1 MRRPTSP
8 RRSTRHSGPAADGA
22 APAGGPQR
30 IQKVLAQ
37 AGVASRCAIEAL
49 IREGRITVNG
59 ERAAIGQKVA
69 SGDRVLVDGK
79 GIALPRGESEV
90 RVLAYKKRTG
100 EIVTRD
106 DPEGRRT
113 VFRRLPRLE
122 GGRWIAIGR
131 LDINTS
137 GLLLF
142 TNSGELA
149 RRLMHPSFE
158 IEREYAVRVL
168 GEVDEVVL
176 ERLARGVKLDDG
188 PGRFEKVWRS
198 DGPGEIGDG
207 LLFPDSEERAGG
219 RRNRSPSPNSPA
231 NRWFQVVVKQGR
243 NRLVRRLWESQRCQV
258 SRLIRVRYGPV
269 ELGRGIRSSGWR
281 ELEAGEI
288 RQLQQAVGLEAVA
301 KPKGSRKGKAHR

>member
-1 MRRPTSP
+1 MKRPTSP
-8 RRSTRHSGPAADGA
+8 RRSTKSVAAETARA
-22 APAGGPQR
+22 APQGGPQR

-37 AGVASRCAIEAL
+37 AGVASRRAIEAL

-69 SGDRVLVDGK
+69 PGDRVLVDGK
-79 GIALPRGESEV
+79 GIALPRGEEVV
-90 RVLAYKKRTG
+90 RVLAYKKRSG

-113 VFRRLPRLE
+113 VFRKLPKLE

-168 GEVDEVVL
+168 GEVDDDTLRQLTEGVRL
-176 ERLARGVKLDDG
+176 EDG
-188 PGRFEKVWRS
+188 TGQFEKVWRT
-198 DGPGEIGDG
+198 DGPGDDDAEPG
-207 LLFPDSEERAGG
+207 ERSGA
-219 RRNRSPSPNSPA
+219 A
-231 NRWFQVVVKQGR
+231 NRWFQVIVKQGR
-243 NRLVRRLWESQRCQV
+243 NRLVLRMWEAQRCQV

-288 RQLQQAVGLEAVA
+288 RQLQNAVGMEVA
-301 KPKGSRKGKAHR
+301 ARRGKGRP

>member
-1 MRRPTSP
+1 MKRTSQ
-8 RRSTRHSGPAADGA
+8 RRSTRRGAGAGKA
-22 APAGGPQR
+22 APAGAPQR
-30 IQKVLAQ
+30 IQKILAQ
-37 AGVASRCAIEAL
+37 AGVASRRAIEAL

-69 SGDRVLVDGK
+69 PGDRVLVDGK
-79 GIALPRGESEV
+79 GIALPRGEETV

-113 VFRRLPRLE
+113 VFRKLPELE

-168 GEVDEVVL
+168 GEVDDAMLQRL
-176 ERLARGVKLDDG
+176 ERGVKLDDG

-198 DGPGEIGDG
+198 DGPGDDHENGDSPI
-207 LLFPDSEERAGG
+207 FPSGKPG
-219 RRNRSPSPNSPA
+219 QSPA
-231 NRWFQVVVKQGR
+231 NRWFQVIVKQGR

-258 SRLIRVRYGPV
+258 SRLMRVR
-269 ELGRGIRSSGWR
+269 
-281 ELEAGEI
+281 
-288 RQLQQAVGLEAVA
+288 
-301 KPKGSRKGKAHR
+301 

>member
-1 MRRPTSP
+1 MKRKSSP
-8 RRSTRHSGPAADGA
+8 RRSTRSAAAEAARA
-22 APAGGPQR
+22 APPGAPQR
-30 IQKVLAQ
+30 IQKALAQ
-37 AGVASRCAIEAL
+37 AGVASRRAIEEL
-49 IREGRITVNG
+49 IRAGRITVNG
-59 ERAAIGQKVA
+59 EPASLGQKVA
-69 SGDRVLVDGK
+69 PGDRVLVDGK
-79 GIALPRGESEV
+79 GIALPRGDDAT

-113 VFRRLPRLE
+113 VFRKLPKLE

-168 GEVDEVVL
+168 GEVDDAVL
-176 ERLARGVKLDDG
+176 ERLTRGVKLDDG

-198 DGPGEIGDG
+198 DGPGHDDEDG
-207 LLFPDSEERAGG
+207 AASG
-219 RRNRSPSPNSPA
+219 PA

-243 NRLVRRLWESQRCQV
+243 NRLVRRMWEAQRCQV

-269 ELGRGIRSSGWR
+269 ELGRGIRSAGWR
-281 ELEAGEI
+281 ELEPQEVHALE
-288 RQLQQAVGLEAVA
+288 RAVGLEPRRQRRA
-301 KPKGSRKGKAHR
+301 P

>member
-1 MRRPTSP
+1 M
-8 RRSTRHSGPAADGA
+8 
-22 APAGGPQR
+22 
-30 IQKVLAQ
+30 LAQ
-37 AGVASRCAIEAL
+37 AGVASRRKVEEL
-49 IREGRITVNG
+49 IRDGRITVNG
-59 ERAAIGQKVA
+59 EPAHIGQKI
-69 SGDRVLVDGK
+69 GPRDRVLVNGK
-79 GIALPRGESEV
+79 GVALPKGAETI
-90 RVLAYKKRTG
+90 RVLAYKKRSG
-100 EIVTRD
+100 EIVTRA

-113 VFRRLPRLE
+113 VFRKLPELA

-168 GEVDEVVL
+168 GEVDDAMLGRLQQGVRL
-176 ERLARGVKLDDG
+176 EDG
-188 PGRFEKVWRS
+188 EAKFEKVWRS
-198 DGPGEIGDG
+198 DGPADDDEEGDG
-207 LLFPDSEERAGG
+207 G
-219 RRNRSPSPNSPA
+219 PA

-269 ELGRGIRSSGWR
+269 ELGRGIRSSGYR
-281 ELEAGEI
+281 ELEPHEVRALA
-288 RQLQQAVGLEAVA
+288 RAVGMPEA
-301 KPKGSRKGKAHR
+301 

>member
-1 MRRPTSP
+1 MKRTSKQ
-8 RRSTRHSGPAADGA
+8 RRSTEH
-22 APAGGPQR
+22 APER

-37 AGVASRCAIEAL
+37 AGVASRRAIEAL

-59 ERAAIGQKVA
+59 ERATIGQKVGSA
-69 SGDRVLVDGK
+69 DRVLVDGK
-79 GIALPRGESEV
+79 GVAMPRGEGEV
-90 RVLAYKKRTG
+90 RVLSYKKRSG

-113 VFRRLPRLE
+113 VFRKLPKLE
-122 GGRWIAIGR
+122 SGRWIAIGR

-142 TNSGELA
+142 TTSGELA

-168 GEVDEVVL
+168 GEVDDEML
-176 ERLARGVKLDDG
+176 ERLQNGVQLDDG

-198 DGPGEIGDG
+198 DGPGVTED
-207 LLFPDSEERAGG
+207 EEGG
-219 RRNRSPSPNSPA
+219 GGGAA
-231 NRWFQVVVKQGR
+231 NRWFQVIVKQGR

-258 SRLIRVRYGPV
+258 SRLMRVRYGPI
-269 ELGRGIRSSGWR
+269 ELGRGIRSSSWR
-281 ELEAGEI
+281 ELGDHEI
-288 RQLQQAVGLEAVA
+288 RALQRAVGL
-301 KPKGSRKGKAHR
+301 S

>member
-1 MRRPTSP
+1 MKRTSSRRPSTS
-8 RRSTRHSGPAADGA
+8 GGGAAARA

-30 IQKVLAQ
+30 IQKMLAQ
-37 AGVASRCAIEAL
+37 AGVASRRAIEDL
-49 IREGRITVNG
+49 IRAGRITVNG
-59 ERAAIGQKVA
+59 EKAVLGQKVA
-69 SGDRVLVDGK
+69 PGDRVLVDGK
-79 GIALPRGESEV
+79 GVALPRGDEAL

-113 VFRRLPRLE
+113 VFRKLPKLE
-122 GGRWIAIGR
+122 AGRWIAIGR

-168 GEVDEVVL
+168 GEVDDAVL
-176 ERLARGVKLDDG
+176 ERLTRGVKLDDG
-188 PGRFEKVWRS
+188 PGRFEKVYRS
-198 DGPGEIGDG
+198 DGPGYD
-207 LLFPDSEERAGG
+207 EEGAETAG
-219 RRNRSPSPNSPA
+219 PA
-231 NRWFQVVVKQGR
+231 NRWFQVIVKQGR

-269 ELGRGIRSSGWR
+269 ELGRGIRSAGWR
-281 ELEAGEI
+281 ELEPQEVHELA
-288 RQLQQAVGLEAVA
+288 RAVGLEARRPERRA
-301 KPKGSRKGKAHR
+301 P

>member
-1 MRRPTSP
+1 MKRTSP
-8 RRSTRHSGPAADGA
+8 RRSTRNPGAGA
-22 APAGGPQR
+22 ARAAPKGAPER

-37 AGVASRCAIEAL
+37 AGVASRRAIEAL

-69 SGDRVLVDGK
+69 PGDRVLVDGK
-79 GIALPRGESEV
+79 GIALPRGEEVV

-113 VFRRLPRLE
+113 VFRKLPKLE

-158 IEREYAVRVL
+158 VEREYAVRVL
-168 GEVDEVVL
+168 GEVNNDMLREL
-176 ERLARGVKLDDG
+176 TEGVRLDDG

-198 DGPGEIGDG
+198 DGPARGGDDDDEGGEGSG
-207 LLFPDSEERAGG
+207 A
-219 RRNRSPSPNSPA
+219 A
-231 NRWFQVVVKQGR
+231 NRWFQVIVKQGR
-243 NRLVRRLWESQRCQV
+243 NRLVRRMWESQRCQV

-269 ELGRGIRSSGWR
+269 ELGRGIRSAGWR
-281 ELEAGEI
+281 ELEAHEI
-288 RQLQQAVGLEAVA
+288 RALQRAVGMT
-301 KPKGSRKGKAHR
+301 

>member
-1 MRRPTSP
+1 MKRPTRPTSSP
-8 RRSTRHSGPAADGA
+8 PRSTDRR
-22 APAGGPQR
+22 GGER
-30 IQKVLAQ
+30 IQKVLAGT
-37 AGVASRCAIEAL
+37 GVASRRAVEAL

-59 ERAAIGQKVA
+59 EPAAIGQRIGADDQV
-69 SGDRVLVDGK
+69 RVDGK
-79 GIALPRGESEV
+79 GVSLARGTGEV

-100 EIVTRD
+100 EVVTRD

-113 VFRRLPRLE
+113 VFRRLPKLE
-122 GGRWIAIGR
+122 TGRWIAIGR

-158 IEREYAVRVL
+158 VEREYAVRVL
-168 GEVDEVVL
+168 GEVDDAVL
-176 ERLARGVKLDDG
+176 ERLQRGVRLEDG

-198 DGPGEIGDG
+198 DGPAAGD
-207 LLFPDSEERAGG
+207 DEAGG
-219 RRNRSPSPNSPA
+219 GSAA
-231 NRWFQVVVKQGR
+231 NRWFQVIVRQGR

-269 ELGRGIRSSGWR
+269 ELGRGIRSAGWR
-281 ELEAGEI
+281 ELEAHEI
-288 RQLQQAVGLEAVA
+288 RALQRAVGLEAPRRGREPA
-301 KPKGSRKGKAHR
+301 